1 MPNSEFTSESLV
13 FGPQEGWMYALLL
26 VTRGS
31 RRAKQPVESFWGKSG
46 ECHGMAQRVMASSV
60 KQRKDQHLSVIH

>member
-31 RRAKQPVESFWGKSG
+31 RRAKQPVEFYLLPVCWGKSG
-46 ECHGMAQRVMASSV
+46 ECQWDGSEGNG
-60 KQRKDQHLSVIH
+60 I